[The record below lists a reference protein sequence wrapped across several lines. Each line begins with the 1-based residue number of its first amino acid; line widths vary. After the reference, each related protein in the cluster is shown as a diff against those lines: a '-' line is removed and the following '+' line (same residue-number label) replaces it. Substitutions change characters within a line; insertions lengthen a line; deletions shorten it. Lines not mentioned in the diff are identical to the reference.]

1 MSDRDVLDRFTEQ
14 DIFNRTQLYFR
25 RAVIYDNLTAK
36 TDVLRVRVIPDMIG
50 YKPDDLPYYPFFD
63 STQVIKGVSEKD
75 SDITKATQI
84 WVICTNDNKV
94 GWVLGFATSQYSS
107 RTTKVSEPWPFSAFK
122 SQVMRC
128 HLDKNFAKYDE
139 LKVLFSNHSLVN
151 SYDDAGINGAQATA
165 ISLDVVNV
173 RTGDRVMMLQSG
185 TTFALTQNQIYMR
198 VGSPD
203 QDVSFIK
210 ITAGAIEIT
219 SNQVILYGRNKT
231 SLGKHGMKVCGM
243 LGAPTAVDG
252 SPIVPLMDIT
262 C

>member
-36 TDVLRVRVIPDMIG
+36 TDMLRVRVIPDMIG

-151 SYDDAGINGAQATA
+151 SYDDAG
-165 ISLDVVNV
+165 
-173 RTGDRVMMLQSG
+173 TGDRVMMLQSG